1 MTTKRIKVMV
11 PVIKTREELER
22 ITGQITALKT
32 FEAQTKA
39 SMDQRITEIRSE
51 YETQLGEAAEEME
64 TLVQSVRQWAEAN
77 QSEFAGKKSLDLVH
91 GVIGFRTG
99 TPKLKTRK
107 GWTWD
112 KVLENLIALG
122 RPVADFIRTKKEVDK
137 EAILAARDNMTPA
150 DLRNL
155 GVDIVQDESFYVE
168 PKLTEVE
175 TRETAKAA

>member
-39 SMDQRITEIRSE
+39 VMDQRITEIRSE
-51 YETQLGEAAEEME
+51 YEGQLGDAAEEME

-112 KVLENLIALG
+112 KVLENLIPAG
-122 RPVADFIRTKKEVDK
+122 RWDFIRTKKEVDK

-155 GVDIVQDESFYVE
+155 GVDIVQEESFYVE
-168 PKLTEVE
+168 PKLTEVA